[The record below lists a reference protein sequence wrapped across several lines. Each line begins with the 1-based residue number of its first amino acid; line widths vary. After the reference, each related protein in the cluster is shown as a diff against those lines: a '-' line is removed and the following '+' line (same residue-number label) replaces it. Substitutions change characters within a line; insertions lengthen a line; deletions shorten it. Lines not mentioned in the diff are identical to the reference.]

1 VKTLFNSYAKEVF
14 MLELN
19 LIKVLLSSPELAMRA
34 QLKVLMVLL
43 HEQKHFMKKAVDLPN
58 GALL

>member
-1 VKTLFNSYAKEVF
+1 MFNYYAKEVF

-34 QLKVLMVLL
+34 LLKVLMVLL
-43 HEQKHFMKKAVDLPN
+43 RERKYFTKKAVDLPN
-58 GALL
+58 GVLL